1 MWSRTELIGVA
12 SVSIIVE
19 PGTDR
24 ALRLGKLEL
33 RRLGKR
39 EIMVQGPIENAA
51 ELFAREV
58 RVRAREDINK
68 GVCGVHW

>member
-1 MWSRTELIGVA
+1 M
-12 SVSIIVE
+12 IVE
-19 PGTDR
+19 LGTDR

-39 EIMVQGPIENAA
+39 EIMVQGPIENAV